1 MTPAD
6 PSKWPGLRRA
16 LHITPAP
23 GAVRDDVD
31 QELRF
36 HLEGRIEELMAR
48 GMSREQAEAE
58 ARRRFGD
65 PERIGA
71 ELETIDTAMQRR
83 QRLGDHW
90 SAFRRDIR
98 LAFRGMRGN
107 PGYTAI
113 VALTLGLAIGANTA
127 IYSAVRSVLLRPLPV
142 AGIDRVVAMQVDMP
156 KLELMG
162 TQMAPAEIVD
172 WAKRD
177 DLFEAFTGVSGG
189 NLTLT
194 GSGEARRI
202 AVARTLGDF
211 HGVFQLRL
219 ALGRFYEVE
228 ASQPGQHR
236 VVVLSHSMW
245 RELFAGDPA
254 VLGKSVVLN
263 DSAYQVVG
271 VMAEDFRY
279 PRRANLWMPS
289 VLTPRVF
296 EPQQRGTLIMTPI
309 ARLRAGITPERL
321 EEGMRQELAAW
332 DERFKQRGYS
342 DANVYRIRTL
352 PIADFLSGQLRP
364 VLLAL
369 LGAVMVV
376 LFIAC
381 ANVASLQLV
390 RTTGRLKEIAVRAAL
405 GAGRWP
411 IVRQFLVES
420 LTLAAVGGVVGI
432 GLGIIALQLLARWDG
447 SEFQALRDVHLD
459 GPVLALTAGVTLV
472 AGLLFGVVPAW
483 RASRVSAQDALKAG
497 GNRGASLGAGR
508 HRFLQVAVIAQVALT
523 LVLLLG
529 SGVMVRSLARLL
541 DTDPG
546 FNPASTVTM
555 QVSPP
560 STRYSWSRRAAL
572 YQQLLQQLRALPG
585 VEVAAFTATLPFS
598 DMGLDSS
605 PFSVPGAPPLPDGQQ
620 RHANAIPVSPDYF
633 RAMGIPLLRGRDF
646 TDADGPGAA
655 PVVIV
660 DQQLAK
666 QYFPGEDPVGRVI
679 NHFGEGLTIIGVAS
693 SIYQSELGAPY
704 KAVVYYPLFQQAF
717 PTAGIVIKTGLDPS
731 VIVPAVRS
739 AIGAIDPLL
748 PIYDVARMPARVER
762 SLGARRLAVTVLGA
776 FAAVALLLAMLGTYG
791 VLSYSTSQ
799 RTRELG
805 IRMALGAQP
814 GDVVTMVLRNGLTLA
829 AIGLAIGALVYIGI
843 GGRVLSALLYGVG
856 ARDPLTLAAGMLI
869 LAAAALLACW
879 IPARRAAAV
888 DPAVTL
894 RLE

>member
-1 MTPAD
+1 MSAD
-6 PSKWPGLRRA
+6 DRSKWPGLRRA
-16 LHITPAP
+16 LHLSPTA
-23 GAVRDDVD
+23 ADVRADVD
-31 QELRF
+31 DELRF
-36 HLEGRIEELMAR
+36 HLEGRIEELMSR

-58 ARRRFGD
+58 AHRRFGD
-65 PERIGA
+65 AARIGA
-71 ELETIDTAMQRR
+71 EVETIDNAIQRR

-90 SAFRRDIR
+90 SAIVRDVR
-98 LAFRGMRGN
+98 FALRGMASH

-127 IYSAVRSVLLRPLPV
+127 IYSAVRSILLRPLPV
-142 AGIDRVVAMQVDMP
+142 EGLERVRAFEVDMP

-162 TQMAPAEIVD
+162 TQMSPAEIVD
-172 WAKRD
+172 LMKRN
-177 DLFEAFTGVSGG
+177 DLFEAFTGVTGG
-189 NLTLT
+189 NMTLT
-194 GSGEARRI
+194 GSGEPRRV
-202 AVARTLGDF
+202 AVARTIGDF
-211 HGVFQLRL
+211 RSVFQLRVP
-219 ALGRFYEVE
+219 LGRFYEVE
-228 ASQPGQHR
+228 TSEPGRHR
-236 VVVLSHSMW
+236 VAVISHAMW
-245 RELFAGDPA
+245 RELFAGDPG
-254 VLGKSVVLN
+254 VLGKSIVLN
-263 DSAYQVVG
+263 DSSYQVVG

-279 PRRANLWMPS
+279 PRLANVWLPYPLAPSDFELRRRASLF
-289 VLTPRVF
+289 V
-296 EPQQRGTLIMTPI
+296 TPI
-309 ARLRAGITPERL
+309 ARLRPGMTSERL
-321 EEGMRQELAAW
+321 ADGIRQELAAW
-332 DERFKQRGYS
+332 DERFDQRGYS
-342 DANVYRIRTL
+342 DESVYRVRSQ
-352 PIADFLSGQLRP
+352 PMADYLSGQLRP

-420 LTLAAVGGVVGI
+420 LALAVLGGVVGL
-432 GLGIIALQLLARWDG
+432 GLGMLALRLLTQWEG
-447 SEFQALRDVHLD
+447 SAFQALRDVRLD
-459 GPVLALTAGVTLV
+459 GSVLLLTAGVTLL
-472 AGLLFGVVPAW
+472 AGLIFGVVPAW
-483 RASRVSAQDALKAG
+483 RASRVSAQDALKSTG
-497 GNRGASLGAGR
+497 GRGASLGAGR
-508 HRFLQVAVIAQVALT
+508 HRFLQVAVVAQVALT

-546 FNPASTVTM
+546 FDPGSIVTM

-560 STRYSWSRRAAL
+560 GSRYARAERLAL
-572 YQQLLQQLRALPG
+572 YQQILEKVRALPG
-585 VEVAAFTATLPFS
+585 AEIAALTAALPFS

-605 PFSVPGAPPLPDGQQ
+605 PFYVPGAAPLPDGQQ

-646 TDADGPGAA
+646 TAADGPGAP

-660 DQQLAK
+660 DQQLAQ
-666 QYFPGEDPVGRVI
+666 QYFPNEDPVGRVI
-679 NHFGEGLTIIGVAS
+679 DHFGQGLTIVGVAS

-704 KAVVYYPLFQQAF
+704 KAVVYYPLSQLPFA
-717 PTAGIVIKTGLDPS
+717 TAGVVVRTSLDPS
-731 VIVPAVRS
+731 VMVSAVRN
-739 AIGAIDPLL
+739 AVAAIDPML
-748 PIYDVARMPARVER
+748 PVYDVARMPERVER
-762 SLGARRLAVTVLGA
+762 SLGARRLAVTVLGS

-814 GDVVTMVLRNGLTLA
+814 GDVVGMVLRNGLTLA
-829 AIGLAIGALVYIGI
+829 ALGLLIGAIVYVGV

-856 ARDPLTLAAGMLI
+856 ARDPVTLAGGIVLLA
-869 LAAAALLACW
+869 LAALVACW
-879 IPARRAAAV
+879 VPARRAASV

-894 RLE
+894 RIE